1 MLSQKSKNIF
11 IWCYLLVNW
20 YLRKILILRTII
32 SASESYWVL
41 FVKRVG
47 GAALYNNNGVWIVKK
62 KNNLAEFCQHTH
74 QCGSGLKEKLLPP
87 PATEMAFLVRCY
99 ANCLQPWASKV
110 SNYYFFCWYS
120 LIIKFKLYLNSKWV
134 LLCYFLNYKNKNYKA
149 IYKALIHCHFRE
161 SLIQPLRWTEKTHF
175 NSLHT

>member
-1 MLSQKSKNIF
+1 MLLQNEISWRKNIHITEKTGFTDSKNTDFMHIAYLLWLIDMVLASVLPVCLCKVLKDACNYVCLARNLNIF

-47 GAALYNNNGVWIVKK
+47 GAALYNNNGVWIVKR
-62 KNNLAEFCQHTH
+62 NLAEFCQHTH

-110 SNYYFFCWYS
+110 SNYYFFFVG
-120 LIIKFKLYLNSKWV
+120 IV
-134 LLCYFLNYKNKNYKA
+134 
-149 IYKALIHCHFRE
+149 
-161 SLIQPLRWTEKTHF
+161 
-175 NSLHT
+175 